1 MPPYLASK
9 CALNT
14 CTRFRAMMARRTRRI
29 SSSLL
34 PLNITPAITS
44 IHPPLWWNGPL
55 GPLTSD
61 RDLYAVSSRGLVCRT
76 IPGDAEDAAYRL
88 ATYRFAAYRFAHL
101 APDAPSVPRSARD
114 PLDPVRR
121 AQPRAVL

>member
-1 MPPYLASK
+1 M
-9 CALNT
+9 
-14 CTRFRAMMARRTRRI
+14 

-61 RDLYAVSSRGLVCRT
+61 RDLYAVDSRGLVYRT
-76 IPGDAEDAAYRL
+76 LPDDEGHAAARFVHHGLADRL
-88 ATYRFAAYRFAHL
+88 GLAA
-101 APDAPSVPRSARD
+101 RSALRGRIDPWAPRPAPD
-114 PLDPVRR
+114 PLDR
-121 AQPRAVL
+121 ARPAPLRAVP

>member
-76 IPGDAEDAAYRL
+76 IPGDAEDAAYR
-88 ATYRFAAYRFAHL
+88 FAHL

>member
-1 MPPYLASK
+1 
-9 CALNT
+9 
-14 CTRFRAMMARRTRRI
+14 MMERRTRRM

-44 IHPPLWWNGPL
+44 IHPPAWWNCPL

-61 RDLYAVSSRGLVCRT
+61 RDLYAVSSRGLVYRT
-76 IPGDAEDAAYRL
+76 LPGDGEDAA
-88 ATYRFAAYRFAHL
+88 YRFAAYRFARL
-101 APDAPSVPRSARD
+101 APDAPLVPRIARD

-121 AQPRAVL
+121 ERPRAVP

>member
-1 MPPYLASK
+1 MPAYLASR
-9 CALNT
+9 CDLNT
-14 CTRFRAMMARRTRRI
+14 CTRFRAMMERRTRRM

-44 IHPPLWWNGPL
+44 IHPPAWWNGPL

-61 RDLYAVSSRGLVCRT
+61 RDLYAASPRGLVYPMLR
-76 IPGDAEDAAYRL
+76 GDGEG
-88 ATYRFAAYRFAHL
+88 AAYRFAAHRFARL
-101 APDAPSVPRSARD
+101 APDGRLVPRSARD

-121 AQPRAVL
+121 ERPRAVP

>member
-1 MPPYLASK
+1 
-9 CALNT
+9 
-14 CTRFRAMMARRTRRI
+14 MMERRTRRI

-76 IPGDAEDAAYRL
+76 IRGDAEDAAYRF
-88 ATYRFAAYRFAHL
+88 AADRFAAYRFAADRFAAYRFAHL

-121 AQPRAVL
+121 AQ

>member
-1 MPPYLASK
+1 
-9 CALNT
+9 
-14 CTRFRAMMARRTRRI
+14 MMERRTRRI
-29 SSSLL
+29 SSSLW

-61 RDLYAVSSRGLVCRT
+61 RDLYAVSSRGLVYRT
-76 IPGDAEDAAYRL
+76 IPGDAEDAADRL
-88 ATYRFAAYRFAHL
+88 ATCRFAHL

>member
-1 MPPYLASK
+1 MPAYGASRWD
-9 CALNT
+9 LNT
-14 CTRFRAMMARRTRRI
+14 CTLFRAIIARRTRRI

-61 RDLYAVSSRGLVCRT
+61 RDLYAVDSRGLVYRT
-76 IPGDAEDAAYRL
+76 IPGAGEYAADRPAHLGLAARL
-88 ATYRFAAYRFAHL
+88 ALRGRTAL
-101 APDAPSVPRSARD
+101 SVLRPARD
-114 PLDPVRR
+114 PLDRVRR
-121 AQPRAVL
+121 ARRPAVP